1 MQQNNRLTRKP
12 VPSATAGYSLLEM
25 IIVVFMMGILSAIAA
40 PAWLHFT
47 NIQRLNTAQY
57 EVYQAMQEAKRNA
70 KLKKADWQ
78 ASFREQDQI
87 VQWAVHPETV
97 TPATANWQSLDPNI
111 RLDDETTLQS
121 SNGIYKVEFNFKG
134 NTPPPFGRL
143 TLTTKQGGKAKRCVI
158 VSTLLGTLRMAQENP
173 KPNRDGKYCY

>member
-1 MQQNNRLTRKP
+1 MRQNNSTPKP
-12 VPSATAGYSLLEM
+12 VPSATAGFTLLEL
-25 IIVVFMMGILSAIAA
+25 IVVVFIIGILSAIAA

-57 EVYQAMQEAKRNA
+57 EVYQAMQAAKRNA
-70 KLKKADWQ
+70 KLKKGDWQ

-97 TPATANWQSLDPNI
+97 TPATVNWQSLDPNI
-111 RLDDETTLQS
+111 RLDDNETTLQS
-121 SNGIYKVEFNFKG
+121 SGGIYKVEFDFKG

-143 TLTTKQGGKAKRCVI
+143 TLTTKQGGNAKRCVF
-158 VSTLLGTLRMAQENP
+158 VSTLLGTLRMAEDNP
-173 KPNRDGKYCY
+173 TPKEGKYCY